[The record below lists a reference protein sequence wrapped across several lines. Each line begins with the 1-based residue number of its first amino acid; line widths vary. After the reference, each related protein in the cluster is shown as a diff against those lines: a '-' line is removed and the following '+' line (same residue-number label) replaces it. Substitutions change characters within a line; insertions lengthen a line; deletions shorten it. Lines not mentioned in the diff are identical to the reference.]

1 MKTKIECNKG
11 ALDFLLFSYFGIT
24 LEDANETSKLIEV
37 SIKKAH
43 ADATMQGAYNSLFE
57 KENEK
62 AKHASNNAQEECQII
77 IANAI
82 NNLSMIHNQNEY
94 DNWHSE
100 ICEKLV
106 DSYAE
111 NLNDNDNEEVFFSYG
126 NAQKWL
132 NMTMKYLYLMC
143 GIFAENTPFMKGIGN
158 KVMELSEYL
167 HIPVDRYIIEAVWD
181 NKKVELPMKDKKQR
195 DRNYKNPAENVEAWS
210 TWHENEYNKFQKTLD
225 FKNKHPLDWENEAWI
240 KVAKQRRGK

>member
-11 ALDFLLFSYFGIT
+11 ALDFLLFSYFKIT
-24 LEDANETSKLIEV
+24 FEDANDTSKLIEV

-57 KENEK
+57 KENKE
-62 AKHASNNAQEECQII
+62 AKDDSNEAQEDCQEI
-77 IANAI
+77 IADAI

-106 DSYAE
+106 NSYAE
-111 NLNDNDNEEVFFSYG
+111 NLKDNEEVFFSYG

-143 GIFAENTPFMKGIGN
+143 GIFAENTPFMKKIGN

-167 HIPVDRYIIEAVWD
+167 HIPVDSYIIEAVWD
-181 NKKVELPMKDKKQR
+181 ESATLPLRPSGRKREGYKYASEKVEPWSKWNKKQYDAFRE
-195 DRNYKNPAENVEAWS
+195 S
-210 TWHENEYNKFQKTLD
+210 LD
-225 FKNKHPLDWENEAWI
+225 FVGRWPLEWENEAWI